1 MESIINQDLEV
12 GETGNALKRDFDPLA
27 WILGISIRLLRR
39 LHGDQ
44 RGFVGMEGA
53 ILMVTLVVASTTLGA
68 AYMNSSLHAIEEVE
82 QFSMQTIDSLIE
94 QGGIYIELEKRQIAK
109 RYVSGEQQ
117 ARDLA
122 PLENALAS
130 ALDAEVP
137 RTIELQPD
145 GTAAVTIELSAA
157 EMTGLPEVVA
167 ALELSLGA
175 EFSYTVE
182 VSGEKIL
189 LKTELQPPL
198 VIETPDVQGLS
209 QALLEITE

>member
-1 MESIINQDLEV
+1 M
-12 GETGNALKRDFDPLA
+12 
-27 WILGISIRLLRR
+27 
-39 LHGDQ
+39 
-44 RGFVGMEGA
+44 
-53 ILMVTLVVASTTLGA
+53 
-68 AYMNSSLHAIEEVE
+68 
-82 QFSMQTIDSLIE
+82 
-94 QGGIYIELEKRQIAK
+94 
-109 RYVSGEQQ
+109 SGEQQ

-122 PLENALAS
+122 PLKNALAS

-182 VSGEKIL
+182 VSGEKML